1 VHRRTPSK
9 FAQSLENLKEG
20 ALEDEL
26 QAGPSIPP
34 SEEDLAQVQQL
45 ANVVLQQHQTIPTEN
60 DILAALA
67 AIETAARKATGLQQS
82 AESANG
88 KDTSPASAILSLD
101 SRPTAPSPS
110 TSTIPTS
117 TIDTLSTTAYH
128 LLIHQSVDITAPI
141 LERYVI
147 IQSLLSRPASFPSIF
162 DLYRTKP
169 IASTNRRKPST
180 LTYDA
185 PKQDSPTTA
194 IPPSVA
200 NLALTAA
207 LRTHS
212 LPLALSIIDTS
223 FSAPPFRRN
232 KLLRQALPPFVGAAA
247 APFALYT
254 LASSISSYQ
263 NMLPTENFTAIAF
276 AGMLTYTT
284 AIGTIGY
291 VALTTSNDQMER
303 ITWATGLPLWQRWA
317 REEERAAVDRVARAF
332 GFREKWRWGEE
343 EGEEWD
349 ELREWTGERGM
360 VLDKIGLMEGME

>member
-1 VHRRTPSK
+1 
-9 FAQSLENLKEG
+9 LDNLRDT
-20 ALEDEL
+20 AIEDEVP
-26 QAGPSIPP
+26 AGPSIPP
-34 SEEDLAQVQQL
+34 SEEDLAQVQRL
-45 ANVVLQQHQTIPTEN
+45 ANVVLQQHQSIPTEK
-60 DILAALA
+60 DVLAALEA
-67 AIETAARKATGLQQS
+67 TERVARKAAGRQQT
-82 AESANG
+82 AETATE

-101 SRPTAPSPS
+101 SRPTASFTS
-110 TSTIPTS
+110 TKSTIPPA
-117 TIDTLSTTAYH
+117 TIDTLSTTAYD
-128 LLIHQSVDITAPI
+128 LLTHQSVDITAPI
-141 LERYVI
+141 LERYVT
-147 IQSLLSRPASFPSIF
+147 IQSLLSRPSSFPSIF
-162 DLYRTKP
+162 DLYHTKP
-169 IASTNRRKPST
+169 IASTNPRKPST
-180 LTYDA
+180 LKYDA

-194 IPPSVA
+194 IPSTIA
-200 NLALTAA
+200 NAALTAA

-232 KLLRQALPPFVGAAA
+232 KLLRQALPPLVGAAA

-349 ELREWTGERGM
+349 GLREWTGERGM